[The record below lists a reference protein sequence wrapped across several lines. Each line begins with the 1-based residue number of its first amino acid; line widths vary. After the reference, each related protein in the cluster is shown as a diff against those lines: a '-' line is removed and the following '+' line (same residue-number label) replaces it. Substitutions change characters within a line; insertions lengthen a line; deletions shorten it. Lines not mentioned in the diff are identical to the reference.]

1 MVYKIK
7 RGKNMINTKEKY
19 PFWVTTIEDCYDALS
34 KVKKGEVKTLGFSA
48 GNREIKYVTYGEKQ
62 DYNRTANYS
71 SACGAFNPSYYANRE
86 GKAPTLMI
94 VGATHGQETEG
105 VAAIMNLISL
115 IETGKD
121 LRGKE
126 VPEVMNALDACKC
139 RLIIVPIYNIDGRA
153 RCVPDSMIDELPEG
167 LRHHGQ
173 GRWKDGSLC
182 GYPECKR
189 IHPIKDASGFLGS
202 YFNDDGINLMH
213 DNFFAPMASET
224 VALMKLCDEEAPN
237 CVIALHGGSNTTNEL
252 LQPDYVPK
260 YVNREV
266 YALATE
272 IAKNQE
278 ALGLKTHIR
287 PFPAEDP
294 KTPPPFNLTTAIHH
308 VCGAISSTY
317 ESNEGLI
324 DHNAFG
330 AEEILLHHYCLFK
343 GMFEH
348 KW

>member
-1 MVYKIK
+1 
-7 RGKNMINTKEKY
+7 
-19 PFWVTTIEDCYDALS
+19 
-34 KVKKGEVKTLGFSA
+34 
-48 GNREIKYVTYGEKQ
+48 
-62 DYNRTANYS
+62 
-71 SACGAFNPSYYANRE
+71 
-86 GKAPTLMI
+86 
-94 VGATHGQETEG
+94 
-105 VAAIMNLISL
+105 MNLISL
-115 IETGKD
+115 IDTGKD

-126 VPEVMNALDACKC
+126 VPEVMDALDACKC

-287 PFPAEDP
+287 PFPDQDP